1 MLGTF
6 RGRSVT
12 FSGMLCGVKTRTA
25 KKQAKQQATAWPRK
39 PLTIKQL
46 RKLPTV
52 TLEQAAVALGIGR
65 TVAYQMARCSTGT
78 EAGRGSRAEFP
89 CRVIR
94 VGTRYCV
101 PTPGLLDLLGDSP
114 PPGFS

>member
-1 MLGTF
+1 
-6 RGRSVT
+6 
-12 FSGMLCGVKTRTA
+12 MLCGVKTRTD
-25 KKQAKQQATAWPRK
+25 KKQAKPRATAWPGE

-52 TLEQAAVALGIGR
+52 TLEQAAIVLGISR
-65 TVAYQMARCSTGT
+65 TVAYQMALRSTGT
-78 EAGRGSRAEFP
+78 EPGRGSRAEFP

-94 VGTRYCV
+94 VGTRYRV

-114 PPGFS
+114 PPASHDAPLMVPGV

>member
-1 MLGTF
+1 MLY
-6 RGRSVT
+6 
-12 FSGMLCGVKTRTA
+12 GVKTHTA
-25 KKQAKQQATAWPRK
+25 KKRAKPVATAWPDK

-52 TLEQAAVALGIGR
+52 SLEQAAGVLGIGR
-65 TVAYQMARCSTGT
+65 TTAYQMARCSTRA
-78 EAGRGSRAEFP
+78 EAGQDSHAEFP

-114 PPGFS
+114 PPGSS

>member
-1 MLGTF
+1 MTF
-6 RGRSVT
+6 G
-12 FSGMLCGVKTRTA
+12 GMLCGVKTHTA
-25 KKQAKQQATAWPRK
+25 KKRAKPMATAWPDK

-52 TLEQAAVALGIGR
+52 TLEQAAGVLGIGR
-65 TVAYQMARCSTGT
+65 TVAYQMARRSTRT
-78 EAGRGSRAEFP
+78 EAGEGSCAEFP

-114 PPGFS
+114 PPGCS